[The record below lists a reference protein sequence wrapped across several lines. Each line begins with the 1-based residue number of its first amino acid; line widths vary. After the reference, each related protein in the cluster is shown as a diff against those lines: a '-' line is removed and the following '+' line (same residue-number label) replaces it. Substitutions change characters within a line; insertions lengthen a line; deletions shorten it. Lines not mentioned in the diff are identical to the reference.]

1 MSIGR
6 VYRRPPRGLTS
17 IRGWGKRRFVTLLF
31 VVEDTFSI
39 KGRGTVLVP
48 GFPVRLKMTAGASLE
63 LRLPDGSRL
72 ATTIGGIA
80 MCCPNLV
87 PILVP
92 VPKEQIPVG
101 TEVWLSE

>member
-1 MSIGR
+1 M
-6 VYRRPPRGLTS
+6 
-17 IRGWGKRRFVTLLF
+17 TLLF

-39 KGRGTVLVP
+39 KGRGTILVP
-48 GFPVRLKMTAGASLE
+48 GFPDRLKMTAGASIE

-72 ATTIGGIA
+72 AMTIRGIA
-80 MCCPNLV
+80 MWRPNLAHL